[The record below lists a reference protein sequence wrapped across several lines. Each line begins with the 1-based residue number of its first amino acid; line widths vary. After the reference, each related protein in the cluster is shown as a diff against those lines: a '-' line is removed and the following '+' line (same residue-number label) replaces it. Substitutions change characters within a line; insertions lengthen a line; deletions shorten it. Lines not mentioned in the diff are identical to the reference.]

1 MPGKAITKVIMI
13 EEIYS
18 IQVTDDGYVSR
29 VKARGDDKYSISAEV
44 KENEVYVIRGVA
56 NGVWEIVGDNTEICS

>member
-29 VKARGDDKYSISAEV
+29 VKALGDDKYSISAEV